1 MSLNINFIGSTAVLK
16 HVNLR
21 KQGNEDSRV
30 LAIDLTITGETQ
42 AQILNDLLGVSEG
55 DDISGV
61 FWSTLPGTD
70 PESLRTHALDE
81 ICIEGVW
88 PNRIVKLGKHQIIAD
103 VKKIKFRPRPGHRL
117 DIGAQISVESP
128 TEPLMD
134 YVIANIQEHVNCR
147 IESQP
152 ELDLKQSKKHKQLD
166 DELAKVTR
174 GASGIADPLYKQACA
189 FVLMSGKTTISALQ
203 RQLKV
208 GYNRAAVIIEAMELA
223 GIVGPL
229 QADGKREIKKNHE

>member
-1 MSLNINFIGSTAVLK
+1 MSLNISFIGSTAVLK

-30 LAIDLTITGETQ
+30 LAIDLNITGETQ
-42 AQILNDLLGVSEG
+42 AQILNDLLGASEG
-55 DDISGV
+55 DDMSGI

-81 ICIEGVW
+81 IGIEGVW
-88 PNRIVKLGKHQIIAD
+88 PNRIVTLGKHQIVAD

-117 DIGAQISVESP
+117 DIAAQVSVEAP
-128 TEPLMD
+128 AEELMD

-174 GASGIADPLYKQACA
+174 SASGIADPLYKQACA
-189 FVLMSGKTTISALQ
+189 FVVMSGKTSITALQ
-203 RQLKV
+203 QQLKV

-223 GIVGPL
+223 GVVGPL
-229 QADGKREIKKNHE
+229 QADRKRELLKQ